1 MDFKKVERKWQKKW
15 EKAKIFECNLSEKP
29 KFFITFPIPYLN
41 GSMHIGSG
49 FTALRCDCYARF
61 KRLKGF
67 NVLFPQAFHAT
78 GEPILGAVERLKKG
92 DKLQEETFK
101 LYGATEKD
109 LENFKKYGAEYVAKF
124 WAKRF
129 KEDMKLAG
137 FSIDWRRSFL
147 TALDE
152 HFNKFVEWQYNLLR
166 KKGYVKKGTHPVIY
180 CPNCKSPTGDHD
192 RLIGEG
198 ESPLE
203 FIIIKFYLENGEILP
218 CATLRPETVYGV
230 TNIWVNPSI
239 DYVKALVNE
248 EVWVLSKEAAFKL
261 KEQLKKVLVIEEI
274 SGFEIIGKVAEN
286 PVTKSKVLVLPA
298 EFCDPKIGT
307 GIVMSVP
314 AHAPYDYIALI
325 ELQTYGEELKKYG
338 LDPEKI
344 KEIKSISIIKTKD
357 FGEIPAKEVCEKL
370 GIKSQKEKEKLEEA
384 TQLLYKEEFHSGIL
398 KENCGE
404 YSGLK
409 VSEVKERLTRE
420 FIKRKIADLMYEP
433 SGKVVCR
440 CGTEN
445 YVKILEKQWF
455 LKYSDKKWK
464 ELAKKCLKKAKIIPE
479 EARAQFEVT
488 IEFLKEKA
496 CARKTGLG
504 TNLPW
509 DKEWKVETLSDSTI
523 YMAFYTIAKIIKEK
537 KIPASKLTNE
547 VFDYI
552 FLGKGDLKELSKKVK
567 LNKMILE
574 EMRKEFEYFYPVD
587 LRNSGKDL
595 VPNHLTFYIFHHVAI
610 WKEKFWPK
618 GIGINGFVNVYGDK
632 MSKSKGNII
641 PLRDLINK
649 YGSDLVRINLVASN
663 EGLNDANWREESIV
677 AYSSRISFLFDIIK
691 KIKNAK
697 REDVKNIDI
706 YLKSKIQELVRET
719 EKNYEE
725 LKFRSAAKTGFFD
738 SLKEIKWYVER
749 NGGIENCNKK
759 ILREVL
765 EIVVKMISPLLPH
778 IAEELWSCLGK
789 KGFVSVSTWPRP
801 EKVDKKVLE
810 LEENLK
816 NLIEDVK
823 NVIKIAGKKKKCYLY
838 VSSKSELEHLN
849 EARDFLKN
857 VLGFEELTIFK
868 ASDKKRYDPQNKA
881 SKAKYGKP
889 GIYLE

>member
-1 MDFKKVERKWQKKW
+1 MDFKKIERKWQRKW
-15 EKAKIFECNLSEKP
+15 ERARIFEANVSKRP

-61 KRLKGF
+61 KRLQGF

-78 GEPILGAVERLKKG
+78 GEPILGAIERLKKG
-92 DKLQEETFK
+92 DKSQEETFK
-101 LYGATEKD
+101 LYGATQKD
-109 LENFKKYGAEYVAKF
+109 LENFKKYGAEYAARF
-124 WAKRF
+124 WAERF

-152 HFNKFVEWQYNLLR
+152 HFNKFIEWQYNLLR

-203 FIIIKFYLENGEILP
+203 FIIIKFYFENGEVLP

-230 TNIWVNPSI
+230 TNIWINPNI

-248 EVWVLSKEAAFKL
+248 EVWILSKEAAFKL
-261 KEQLKKVLVIEEI
+261 KEQLKKVLVSEEI
-274 SGFEIIGKVAEN
+274 SGFEIVGKVVEN
-286 PVTKSKVLVLPA
+286 PVTKDKVLVLPA

-325 ELQTYGEELKKYG
+325 ELQTYENELKKYG

-344 KEIKSISIIKTKD
+344 REIKPISIIKTNG
-357 FGEIPAKEVCEKL
+357 FGEIPAKEVCEKF
-370 GIKSQKEKEKLEEA
+370 GVKSQKEREKLEQA
-384 TQLLYKEEFHSGIL
+384 TQFLYKEEFHSGIL

-409 VSEVKERLTRE
+409 VSEIKEKLTKE

-479 EARAQFEVT
+479 EARAQFEAT

-504 TNLPW
+504 TPLPW

-523 YMAFYTIAKIIKEK
+523 YMAFYTIAKVIKEK
-537 KIPASKLTNE
+537 KIPASKLTSD

-552 FLGKGDLKELSKKVK
+552 FLGKGNLKEIIKKVK
-567 LNKMILE
+567 LSKETLE

-587 LRNSGKDL
+587 LRNSAKDL
-595 VPNHLTFYIFHHVAI
+595 VPNHLTFYLFHHVAI
-610 WKEKFWPK
+610 WGEKFWPK
-618 GIGINGFVNVYGDK
+618 GISINGFVNVYGDK
-632 MSKSKGNII
+632 MSKSRGNII
-641 PLRDLINK
+641 PLRDLIKK
-649 YGSDLVRINLVASN
+649 YGSDLVRINIVASN
-663 EGLNDANWREESIV
+663 EGLNDADWRDETIG
-677 AYSSRISFLFDIIK
+677 AYSSRISFLFDVVK
-691 KIKNAK
+691 KVKNAK
-697 REDVKNIDI
+697 RKEIKNIDV
-706 YLKSKIQELVRET
+706 YLKSKIQEIVKET

-738 SLKEIKWYVER
+738 SLKEIKWYIER
-749 NGGIENCNKK
+749 NSGIENCNKK
-759 ILREVL
+759 VLREVL
-765 EIVVKMISPLLPH
+765 EVVIKIISPLLPH
-778 IAEELWSCLGK
+778 IAEELWSILGK
-789 KGFVSVSTWPRP
+789 KGFVSISEWPKL
-801 EKVDKKVLE
+801 EKIDKKVLE

-823 NVIKIAGKKKKCYLY
+823 NIIKIAGKKRNCYLY
-838 VSSKSELEHLN
+838 VSSKEEFNHLN
-849 EARDFLKN
+849 EARDFLKKA
-857 VLGFEELTIFK
+857 LGFEELTIFM
-868 ASDKKRYDPQNKA
+868 ASDEKRYDPQNKA